1 MGKTA
6 WYCIPW
12 NIVYHSIIL
21 YIVLYGNR
29 IIYICVYGF
38 NTVIRWLGWFGA
50 HWRQFC
56 GHTVRSKCHTDIN
69 ACRGVENQKNTKT
82 AIHIKLL
89 FRRSTRCYLK
99 LSIAIY
105 SYLLDIFYNQLSCW
119 ASLLLD
125 LPVITGCGLADEGLN
140 KIGSC
145 DLRHGGQQQSKLL
158 GGWAILAQKNVN
170 LENRDKK
177 PMTY

>member
-1 MGKTA
+1 MVSILWSDDLDDLGPIDVSSVATQCDPSVTQTSTPAEALKT
-6 WYCIPW
+6 
-12 NIVYHSIIL
+12 
-21 YIVLYGNR
+21 
-29 IIYICVYGF
+29 
-38 NTVIRWLGWFGA
+38 
-50 HWRQFC
+50 
-56 GHTVRSKCHTDIN
+56 
-69 ACRGVENQKNTKT
+69 QKNTKT

-105 SYLLDIFYNQLSCW
+105 SYLLAIFYNQLSCW

>member
-1 MGKTA
+1 MVSILWSDDLDDLGPLTSVL
-6 WYCIPW
+6 WP
-12 NIVYHSIIL
+12 HSAIQVSHRHQRL
-21 YIVLYGNR
+21 QR
-29 IIYICVYGF
+29 
-38 NTVIRWLGWFGA
+38 R
-50 HWRQFC
+50 
-56 GHTVRSKCHTDIN
+56 
-69 ACRGVENQKNTKT
+69 ENQKNTKT

-105 SYLLDIFYNQLSCW
+105 SYLLAIFYNQLSCW